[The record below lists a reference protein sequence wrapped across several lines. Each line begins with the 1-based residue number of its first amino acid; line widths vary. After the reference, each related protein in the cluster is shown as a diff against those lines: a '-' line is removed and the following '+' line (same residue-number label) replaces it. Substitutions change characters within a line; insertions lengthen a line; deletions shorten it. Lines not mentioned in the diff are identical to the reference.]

1 MWFIW
6 LTDTLFYGN
15 TALSIAFLCGFGILT
30 VASILAFCLRSVS
43 VFSAFSALLCGGGVV
58 LALILQIP
66 WGETGVFFAITAGLI
81 GFVYLFLFVGLTIR
95 EKIDKRKKE
104 RAKIERRLQFAL
116 PDKDNSFVRARL
128 NTVLRLDER
137 PDFVMPALENDLSFS
152 HARAL
157 LAKVREAPLSTAE
170 RLETEE
176 IAKMVA
182 LYLQKKD
189 FTAQDTRTLNEA
201 FARILKLSAKY
212 AV

>member
-1 MWFIW
+1 MWFSW

-15 TALSIAFLCGFGILT
+15 TALSIAFLCGVGILT

-81 GFVYLFLFVGLTIR
+81 GFVYLFLFMGLTIR

-152 HARAL
+152 LARAL

>member
-30 VASILAFCLRSVS
+30 VAAMLAFCLRSVS
-43 VFSAFSALLCGGGVV
+43 VFSAFSALICGGGVL
-58 LALILQIP
+58 LALILHIP
-66 WGETGVFFAITAGLI
+66 WGETGVFFALTAGLI

-137 PDFVMPALENDLSFS
+137 PDFVMTALENDLSFS

-157 LAKVREAPLSTAE
+157 LASLREAPLSTAE

-189 FTAQDTRTLNEA
+189 FTAQDAHTLNEA